1 MYEAA
6 ALDGASRWRQFW
18 SITVPLVRRSMA
30 FLVVVQTL
38 AVFQMFAEPFV
49 VTEGGPYGSTTTAGL
64 YLYEHITASDLG
76 TGAANSFLLVL
87 LVFGLSL
94 GAVRLL
100 RAERRGVMNPTR
112 PASSQYVLL
121 TLLALA
127 FLYPIWWAI
136 SSSFKPAAE
145 IITSPL
151 SIGAPTLDNYRA
163 MFADVPIG
171 TGFANTALVLAV
183 KGAMTMFFCPLA
195 GYAFAKYAFPGKDL
209 LFGVVLL
216 TLMLP
221 TLVLIIPL
229 LLEMSALGWVNTYQ
243 ALILPGSIDA
253 FSIFWM
259 RQTIAAIP
267 DELIDA
273 GRVDGAG
280 EFGIFA
286 KVVLPVIRPGMA
298 ALAVLT
304 TMNVYN
310 DFVWP
315 VVAVNEPRTRHS
327 RWCWPRWRRTSPA
340 TGSAPTSPPSG
351 ASCWPPAASPCC
363 RSW

>member
-1 MYEAA
+1 M
-6 ALDGASRWRQFW
+6 
-18 SITVPLVRRSMA
+18 RSA
-30 FLVVVQTL
+30 R
-38 AVFQMFAEPFV
+38 P
-49 VTEGGPYGSTTTAGL
+49 GPA
-64 YLYEHITASDLG
+64 
-76 TGAANSFLLVL
+76 
-87 LVFGLSL
+87 
-94 GAVRLL
+94 
-100 RAERRGVMNPTR
+100 
-112 PASSQYVLL
+112 QYIVL
-121 TLLALA
+121 TLLAVA
-127 FLYPIWWAI
+127 FLYPIWWAVA
-136 SSSFKPAAE
+136 SSLKPAAE
-145 IITSPL
+145 IIGDPL
-151 SIGAPTLDNYRA
+151 AFDPGGITLDNYRA

-171 TGFANTALVLAV
+171 TGFVNTAVVLVV

-195 GYAFAKYAFPGKDL
+195 GYAFAKYSFPGKNL
-209 LFGVVLL
+209 LFGTVLL

-273 GRVDGAG
+273 GRVDGAS

-286 KVVLPVIRPGMA
+286 RVVLPVIRPGLA

-315 VVAVNEPRTRHS
+315 VVAVNDTAHQTLQVVLSTLAQNITANRIGADFATVWGELLAAGSIALLPLLVIFVLLQRHFINGIL
-327 RWCWPRWRRTSPA
+327 A
-340 TGSAPTSPPSG
+340 GSLKG
-351 ASCWPPAASPCC
+351 
-363 RSW
+363 

>member
-1 MYEAA
+1 
-6 ALDGASRWRQFW
+6 
-18 SITVPLVRRSMA
+18 
-30 FLVVVQTL
+30 
-38 AVFQMFAEPFV
+38 
-49 VTEGGPYGSTTTAGL
+49 
-64 YLYEHITASDLG
+64 
-76 TGAANSFLLVL
+76 
-87 LVFGLSL
+87 
-94 GAVRLL
+94 
-100 RAERRGVMNPTR
+100 MNETR
-112 PASSQYVLL
+112 PGPLQYAVLA
-121 TLLALA
+121 LLAIV
-127 FLYPIWWAI
+127 FLYPIWWAV
-136 SSSFKPAAE
+136 SSSLKPAAD
-145 IITSPL
+145 IIADPL
-151 SIGAPTLDNYRA
+151 SIGALTLDNYRA

-171 TGFANTALVLAV
+171 TGFANTALVLV
-183 KGAMTMFFCPLA
+183 VRGAMTMFFCPLA
-195 GYAFAKYAFPGKDL
+195 GYAFAKYAFPGKNL

-286 KVVLPVIRPGMA
+286 KVVLPVIRPGLA

-315 VVAVNEPRTRHS
+315 VVAVNDTSHQTLQVVLSTLAQNVTGNRIGADFATVWGELLAAGSIAMLPLLVIFVLLQRHFINGIL
-327 RWCWPRWRRTSPA
+327 A
-340 TGSAPTSPPSG
+340 GSVKG
-351 ASCWPPAASPCC
+351 
-363 RSW
+363 

>member
-1 MYEAA
+1 
-6 ALDGASRWRQFW
+6 
-18 SITVPLVRRSMA
+18 
-30 FLVVVQTL
+30 
-38 AVFQMFAEPFV
+38 
-49 VTEGGPYGSTTTAGL
+49 
-64 YLYEHITASDLG
+64 
-76 TGAANSFLLVL
+76 
-87 LVFGLSL
+87 
-94 GAVRLL
+94 
-100 RAERRGVMNPTR
+100 MNRTR
-112 PASSQYVLL
+112 PGVAQYVLL

-151 SIGAPTLDNYRA
+151 SIGEPTLDNYRA

-195 GYAFAKYAFPGKDL
+195 GYAFAKYTFPGKNA

-315 VVAVNEPRTRHS
+315 VVAVNDTSHQTLQVVLATLAQNITGNRIGADFAAVWGELLAAGSIAMLPLLVIFVLLQRHFINGIL
-327 RWCWPRWRRTSPA
+327 A
-340 TGSAPTSPPSG
+340 GSVKG
-351 ASCWPPAASPCC
+351 
-363 RSW
+363 

>member
-1 MYEAA
+1 MSQNRPGIA
-6 ALDGASRWRQFW
+6 Q
-18 SITVPLVRRSMA
+18 
-30 FLVVVQTL
+30 
-38 AVFQMFAEPFV
+38 
-49 VTEGGPYGSTTTAGL
+49 
-64 YLYEHITASDLG
+64 YL
-76 TGAANSFLLVL
+76 
-87 LVFGLSL
+87 
-94 GAVRLL
+94 
-100 RAERRGVMNPTR
+100 
-112 PASSQYVLL
+112 LL
-121 TLLALA
+121 TLLAIV
-127 FLYPIWWAI
+127 FLYPIWWAV
-136 SSSFKPAAE
+136 SSSLKPAAE
-145 IITSPL
+145 IIASPL
-151 SIGAPTLDNYRA
+151 SIGELTLDNYRA

-171 TGFANTALVLAV
+171 TGFLNTALVLLV
-183 KGAMTMFFCPLA
+183 KGGMTMVFCPLA
-195 GYAFAKYAFPGKDL
+195 GYAFAKYDFPFKNV

-280 EFGIFA
+280 EFGIFY
-286 KVVLPVIRPGMA
+286 KVVLPVIRPGLA

-304 TMNVYN
+304 TMNIYN

-315 VVAVNEPRTRHS
+315 VVAVNDTEHQTLQVVLATLAQNITGNRIGADFATVWGELLAAGSIAMLPLLVIFVLLQRHFINGIL
-327 RWCWPRWRRTSPA
+327 A
-340 TGSAPTSPPSG
+340 GSVKG
-351 ASCWPPAASPCC
+351 
-363 RSW
+363 

>member
-1 MYEAA
+1 
-6 ALDGASRWRQFW
+6 
-18 SITVPLVRRSMA
+18 
-30 FLVVVQTL
+30 
-38 AVFQMFAEPFV
+38 
-49 VTEGGPYGSTTTAGL
+49 
-64 YLYEHITASDLG
+64 
-76 TGAANSFLLVL
+76 
-87 LVFGLSL
+87 
-94 GAVRLL
+94 
-100 RAERRGVMNPTR
+100 MNQTR
-112 PASSQYVLL
+112 PGPLQYAVLA
-121 TLLALA
+121 LLAIV
-127 FLYPIWWAI
+127 FVYPIWWAV
-136 SSSFKPAAE
+136 SSSLKPAAD
-145 IITSPL
+145 IIADPL
-151 SIGAPTLDNYRA
+151 SIGALTLDNYRA

-171 TGFANTALVLAV
+171 TGFANTALVLV
-183 KGAMTMFFCPLA
+183 VRGAMTMFFCPLA
-195 GYAFAKYAFPGKDL
+195 GYAFAKYDFPGKNL

-286 KVVLPVIRPGMA
+286 KVVLPVIRPGLA

-315 VVAVNEPRTRHS
+315 VVAVNDTSHQTLQVVLSTLAQNVTGNRIGADFATVWGELLAAGSIAMLPLLVIFVLLQRHFINGIL
-327 RWCWPRWRRTSPA
+327 A
-340 TGSAPTSPPSG
+340 GSVKG
-351 ASCWPPAASPCC
+351 
-363 RSW
+363 

>member
-1 MYEAA
+1 
-6 ALDGASRWRQFW
+6 
-18 SITVPLVRRSMA
+18 
-30 FLVVVQTL
+30 
-38 AVFQMFAEPFV
+38 
-49 VTEGGPYGSTTTAGL
+49 
-64 YLYEHITASDLG
+64 
-76 TGAANSFLLVL
+76 
-87 LVFGLSL
+87 
-94 GAVRLL
+94 
-100 RAERRGVMNPTR
+100 MNQTR
-112 PASSQYVLL
+112 PGPVQYAVL
-121 TLLALA
+121 TVLAIA
-127 FLYPIWWAI
+127 FLYPIWWAV

-151 SIGAPTLDNYRA
+151 SLGGPTLDNYRA
-163 MFADVPIG
+163 MLADVPIG

-195 GYAFAKYAFPGKDL
+195 GYAFAKYAFPGKNL

-280 EFGIFA
+280 EFAIFA
-286 KVVLPVIRPGMA
+286 RVVLPVIRPGLA

-310 DFVWP
+310 DVVWP
-315 VVAVNEPRTRHS
+315 VVAVNDTEHQTLQVVLATLAQNITGNRIGADFATVWGELLAAGSLALLPLLAIFVLLQRHFINGIL
-327 RWCWPRWRRTSPA
+327 A
-340 TGSAPTSPPSG
+340 GSVKG
-351 ASCWPPAASPCC
+351 
-363 RSW
+363 

>member
-1 MYEAA
+1 
-6 ALDGASRWRQFW
+6 
-18 SITVPLVRRSMA
+18 
-30 FLVVVQTL
+30 
-38 AVFQMFAEPFV
+38 
-49 VTEGGPYGSTTTAGL
+49 
-64 YLYEHITASDLG
+64 
-76 TGAANSFLLVL
+76 
-87 LVFGLSL
+87 
-94 GAVRLL
+94 
-100 RAERRGVMNPTR
+100 MNQTR
-112 PASSQYVLL
+112 PGPVQYAVLA
-121 TLLALA
+121 LLATV
-127 FLYPIWWAI
+127 FLYPIWWAV
-136 SSSFKPAAE
+136 SSSLKPAAE
-145 IITSPL
+145 IISDPL
-151 SIGAPTLDNYRA
+151 SIGALTLDNYRA

-171 TGFANTALVLAV
+171 TGFANTALVLV
-183 KGAMTMFFCPLA
+183 VRGAMTMFFCPLA
-195 GYAFAKYAFPGKDL
+195 GYAFAKYDFPGKNL

-286 KVVLPVIRPGMA
+286 KVVLPVIRPGLA

-315 VVAVNEPRTRHS
+315 VVAVNDTSHQTLQVVLATLAQNVTGNRIGADFATVWGELLAAGSIALLPLLVIFVLLQRHFINGIL
-327 RWCWPRWRRTSPA
+327 A
-340 TGSAPTSPPSG
+340 GSVKG
-351 ASCWPPAASPCC
+351 
-363 RSW
+363 